1 MQGCVVCMDYCE
13 QSMKKYFVVIG
24 LSVCSTYAVASM
36 NVYQPIGSS
45 IVLGNY
51 GNRHALSTASGNP
64 ASSYLMANLQGFRV
78 NFLGPL
84 GIGIEG
90 GGVNDINDRV
100 DELEAIFDEDF
111 ISRIDIDAIK
121 DEAATSSDPD
131 FVANKVNEVLADINS
146 SLDSADV
153 VISDISQTTYAKFST
168 TVQVP
173 FLPIIYKTRR
183 RGVFTLDAS
192 ASLVGRAD
200 ILADNLVLTGVDDLK
215 NATTTNDLDDF
226 DPNNAD
232 VESDTSVYMK
242 RASDY
247 HFSVGYSEM
256 VSRSETSAL
265 IVGGRLNFHRLAL
278 DQKLTVLT
286 EDEDSNV
293 SYSDFFLSRDA
304 VSSGV
309 SLDLGLILAA
319 RNFQLGASIANVNE
333 PEFDY
338 KGLVSDCTGLIGAD
352 KTSCEVALRFAG
364 KGVFSLNE
372 TYKMEAQMTV
382 DAAIKS
388 KDQHFSLAGSYDVNA
403 IADPL
408 GDEYQWATVSLSY
421 FSDNWVLPG
430 MRIGYRKNLVGSEL
444 NYYTAG
450 LTFYRRLDVDV
461 AYAPENDDG
470 NSGAYVSVGYSF
482 VY

>member
-1 MQGCVVCMDYCE
+1 MR
-13 QSMKKYFVVIG
+13 KYLTIFNLG
-24 LSVCSTYAVASM
+24 LMLGLGVSSSVAMASM
-36 NVYQPIGSS
+36 YVYQPIGSS
-45 IVLGNY
+45 TVLGSY
-51 GNRHALSTASGNP
+51 GNRHALSTAAGNP
-64 ASSYLMANLQGFRV
+64 AASYLMANLQGFRV
-78 NFLGPL
+78 GFLGPI

-90 GGVNDINDRV
+90 GGVDDINDRV

-111 ISRIDIDAIK
+111 TSSIDIDAIK
-121 DEAATSSDPD
+121 TEAQSAPDPD
-131 FVANKVNEVLADINS
+131 AFVVAKIDEVLADIND

-153 VISDISQTTYAKFST
+153 VISDISRTTYAKFST
-168 TVQVP
+168 TVQGP

-200 ILADNLVLTGVDDLK
+200 VLADNLTLTGVDELE
-215 NATTTNDLDDF
+215 AVTSASDLDTVNVD
-226 DPNNAD
+226 DAD

-242 RASDY
+242 RASDLR
-247 HFSVGYSEM
+247 FSLGYSEM

-278 DQKLTVLT
+278 DQKLTVLS
-286 EDEDSNV
+286 EDDDSSV
-293 SYSDFFLSRDA
+293 SYSDFFLSRDS
-304 VSSGV
+304 VSSGI
-309 SLDLGLILAA
+309 SLDLGLILTG

-338 KGLVSDCTGLIGAD
+338 KGLVSNCSGLTGAD
-352 KTSCEVALRFAG
+352 KTSCETALRFAG

-382 DAAIKS
+382 DAAVKS

-421 FSDNWVLPG
+421 FTDSWVLPG

>member
-1 MQGCVVCMDYCE
+1 
-13 QSMKKYFVVIG
+13 MKKYLMVIG
-24 LSVCSTYAVASM
+24 LSVYSVYSAASM

-51 GNRHALSTASGNP
+51 GNRHALSTAAGNP
-64 ASSYLMANLQGFRV
+64 AASYLMANLQGFRV
-78 NFLGPL
+78 SFLGPV
-84 GIGIEG
+84 GIAVEG
-90 GGVNDINDRV
+90 GGIDDINDRV

-111 ISRIDIDAIK
+111 TSSIDVEAIK
-121 DEAATSSDPD
+121 TEAQSAPDPD
-131 FVANKVNEVLADINS
+131 AFVVAKIDEVLADINS
-146 SLDSADV
+146 SLDSADA
-153 VISDISQTTYAKFST
+153 VISDISQTTYVKFAT
-168 TVQVP
+168 TVQAP

-200 ILADNLVLTGVDDLK
+200 ILADNLTLTGVDELE
-215 NATTTNDLDDF
+215 AVTSAADLDGVDVSG
-226 DPNNAD
+226 AD

-286 EDEDSNV
+286 EDDDSSV
-293 SYSDFFLSRDA
+293 SYSDFFLSRDS

-338 KGLVSDCTGLIGAD
+338 KGLVSNCTGLVGAD
-352 KTSCEVALRFAG
+352 KTSCEAALRFAG
-364 KGVFSLNE
+364 EGVFSLKE

-403 IADPL
+403 ISDPL

-461 AYAPENDDG
+461 AYAPENDEG
-470 NSGAYVSVGYSF
+470 NSGAFVSVGYSF
-482 VY
+482 VF

>member
-1 MQGCVVCMDYCE
+1 MR
-13 QSMKKYFVVIG
+13 KYLTIFNLG
-24 LSVCSTYAVASM
+24 LMLGLGVSSSVAMASM
-36 NVYQPIGSS
+36 YVYQPIGSS
-45 IVLGNY
+45 TVLGSY
-51 GNRHALSTASGNP
+51 GNRHALSTAAGNP
-64 ASSYLMANLQGFRV
+64 AASYLMANLQGFRV
-78 NFLGPL
+78 GFLGPI

-90 GGVNDINDRV
+90 GGVDDINDRV

-111 ISRIDIDAIK
+111 TSSIDIDAIK
-121 DEAATSSDPD
+121 TEAQSAPDPD
-131 FVANKVNEVLADINS
+131 AFVVAKIDEVLADIND

-153 VISDISQTTYAKFST
+153 VISDISRTTYAKFST
-168 TVQVP
+168 TVQGP

-200 ILADNLVLTGVDDLK
+200 VLADNLTLTGVDELE
-215 NATTTNDLDDF
+215 AVTSASDLDTVNVD
-226 DPNNAD
+226 DAD

-242 RASDY
+242 RASDLR
-247 HFSVGYSEM
+247 FSLGYSEM

-278 DQKLTVLT
+278 DQKLTVLS
-286 EDEDSNV
+286 EDDDSSV
-293 SYSDFFLSRDA
+293 SYSDFFLSRDS
-304 VSSGV
+304 VSSGI
-309 SLDLGLILAA
+309 SLDLGLILTG

-338 KGLVSDCTGLIGAD
+338 KGLVSNCSGLTGAD
-352 KTSCEVALRFAG
+352 KTSCETALRFAG

-382 DAAIKS
+382 DAAVKS

-421 FSDNWVLPG
+421 YTDSWVLPG

>member
-1 MQGCVVCMDYCE
+1 MDYCE

-78 NFLGPL
+78 NFLGPV
-84 GIGIEG
+84 GIAVEG
-90 GGVNDINDRV
+90 GGVNSINDKV
-100 DELEAIFDEDF
+100 DELEAIFDQNF
-111 ISRIDIDAIK
+111 TSSIDVAAIK
-121 DEAATSSDPD
+121 TGAQSASDPD
-131 FVANKVNEVLADINS
+131 AYVVAKIDEVLADINR

-153 VISDISQTTYAKFST
+153 VISDISKTTYVKFAMIA
-168 TVQVP
+168 QAP
-173 FLPIIYKTRR
+173 FLPIVYKTRR

-200 ILADNLVLTGVDDLK
+200 VLADNLTLTGVDELEAVK
-215 NATTTNDLDDF
+215 TAAGLDGVDVSG
-226 DPNNAD
+226 AD
-232 VESDTSVYMK
+232 VASDTSVYMK

-286 EDEDSNV
+286 EDEDSSV

-352 KTSCEVALRFAG
+352 KTSCEAALRFAG
-364 KGVFSLNE
+364 KSVFSLNE

-430 MRIGYRKNLVGSEL
+430 MRVGYRKNLVGSEL

-461 AYAPENDDG
+461 AYAPENEDG
-470 NSGAYVSVGYSF
+470 NSGAFVSVGYSF
-482 VY
+482 VF

>member
-1 MQGCVVCMDYCE
+1 MR
-13 QSMKKYFVVIG
+13 KYLTIFNLG
-24 LSVCSTYAVASM
+24 LMLGLGVSSSVAMASM
-36 NVYQPIGSS
+36 YVYQPIGSS
-45 IVLGNY
+45 TVLGSY
-51 GNRHALSTASGNP
+51 GNRHALSTAAGNP
-64 ASSYLMANLQGFRV
+64 AASYLMANLQGFRV
-78 NFLGPL
+78 GFLGPI

-90 GGVNDINDRV
+90 GGVDDINDRV

-111 ISRIDIDAIK
+111 TSSIDIDAIK
-121 DEAATSSDPD
+121 TEAQSAPDPD
-131 FVANKVNEVLADINS
+131 AFVVAKIDEVLADIND

-153 VISDISQTTYAKFST
+153 VISDISRTTYAKFST
-168 TVQVP
+168 TVQGP

-200 ILADNLVLTGVDDLK
+200 VLADNLTLTGVDELE
-215 NATTTNDLDDF
+215 AVTSASDLDTVNVD
-226 DPNNAD
+226 DAD

-242 RASDY
+242 RASDLR
-247 HFSVGYSEM
+247 FSLGYSEM

-278 DQKLTVLT
+278 DQKLTVLS
-286 EDEDSNV
+286 EDDDSSV
-293 SYSDFFLSRDA
+293 SYSDFFLSRDS
-304 VSSGV
+304 VSSGI
-309 SLDLGLILAA
+309 SLDLGLILTG

-338 KGLVSDCTGLIGAD
+338 KGLVSNCSGLTGAD
-352 KTSCEVALRFAG
+352 KTSCETALRFAG

-382 DAAIKS
+382 DAAVKS

-421 FSDNWVLPG
+421 YTDSWVLPG

-461 AYAPENDDG
+461 AYAPENDNG

>member
-1 MQGCVVCMDYCE
+1 
-13 QSMKKYFVVIG
+13 MKKYLVVIG
-24 LSVCSTYAVASM
+24 LSVCSVYSTASM

-51 GNRHALSTASGNP
+51 GNRHALSTAAGNP
-64 ASSYLMANLQGFRV
+64 AASYLMANLQGFRV
-78 NFLGPL
+78 SFLGPV
-84 GIGIEG
+84 GIAVEG
-90 GGVNDINDRV
+90 GGVDDINDRV

-111 ISRIDIDAIK
+111 TSSIDIDQIK
-121 DEAATSSDPD
+121 TDAANSSDPD
-131 FVANKVNEVLADINS
+131 AYVVAEIDKLLADINS
-146 SLDSADV
+146 SLDSADT
-153 VISDISQTTYAKFST
+153 VISDISRTTYAKFAT
-168 TVQVP
+168 TVQAP

-200 ILADNLVLTGVDDLK
+200 ILADNLTLTGVDELE
-215 NATTTNDLDDF
+215 AVTSAADLDGVDVSG
-226 DPNNAD
+226 AD

-286 EDEDSNV
+286 EDDDSSV
-293 SYSDFFLSRDA
+293 SYSDFFLSRDS

-338 KGLVSDCTGLIGAD
+338 KGLVSNCTGLVGAD

-364 KGVFSLNE
+364 EGVFSLKE

-403 IADPL
+403 ISDPL

-461 AYAPENDDG
+461 AYAPENDEG
-470 NSGAYVSVGYSF
+470 NSGAFVSVGYSF
-482 VY
+482 VF

>member
-1 MQGCVVCMDYCE
+1 
-13 QSMKKYFVVIG
+13 MKKYLMVIG
-24 LSVCSTYAVASM
+24 LSVYSVYSTASM

-51 GNRHALSTASGNP
+51 GNRHALSTAAGNP
-64 ASSYLMANLQGFRV
+64 AASYLMANLQGFRV
-78 NFLGPL
+78 SFLGPV
-84 GIGIEG
+84 GIAVEG
-90 GGVNDINDRV
+90 GGIDDINDRV

-111 ISRIDIDAIK
+111 TSSIDVEAIK
-121 DEAATSSDPD
+121 TEAQSAPDPD
-131 FVANKVNEVLADINS
+131 AFVVAKIDEVLADINS
-146 SLDSADV
+146 SLDSADA
-153 VISDISQTTYAKFST
+153 VISDISQTTYVKFAT
-168 TVQVP
+168 TVQAP

-200 ILADNLVLTGVDDLK
+200 ILADNLTLTGVDELE
-215 NATTTNDLDDF
+215 AVTSAADLDGVDVSG
-226 DPNNAD
+226 AD

-286 EDEDSNV
+286 EDDDSSV
-293 SYSDFFLSRDA
+293 SYSDFFLSRDS

-338 KGLVSDCTGLIGAD
+338 KGLESNCTGLVGAD
-352 KTSCEVALRFAG
+352 KASCEAALRFAG
-364 KGVFSLNE
+364 EGVFSLKE

-403 IADPL
+403 ISDPL

-461 AYAPENDDG
+461 AYAPENDEG
-470 NSGAYVSVGYSF
+470 NSGAFVSVGYSF
-482 VY
+482 VF

>member
-1 MQGCVVCMDYCE
+1 MR
-13 QSMKKYFVVIG
+13 KYLTIFNLG
-24 LSVCSTYAVASM
+24 LMLGLGVSSSVAMASM
-36 NVYQPIGSS
+36 YVYQPIGSS
-45 IVLGNY
+45 TVLGSY
-51 GNRHALSTASGNP
+51 GNRHALSTAAGNP
-64 ASSYLMANLQGFRV
+64 AASYLMANLQGFRV
-78 NFLGPL
+78 GFLGPI

-90 GGVNDINDRV
+90 GGVDDINDRV

-111 ISRIDIDAIK
+111 
-121 DEAATSSDPD
+121 TSSIDEIKAEAQ
-131 FVANKVNEVLADINS
+131 VILANQGQTEANQYVVDSVPGVLADIND

-153 VISDISQTTYAKFST
+153 VISDISRTTYAKFST
-168 TVQVP
+168 TVQGP

-200 ILADNLVLTGVDDLK
+200 VLADNLTLTGADELEK
-215 NATTTNDLDDF
+215 ATTVDELENV
-226 DPNNAD
+226 NAD

-242 RASDY
+242 RASDLR
-247 HFSVGYSEM
+247 FSLGYSEM

-278 DQKLTVLT
+278 DQKLTVLS
-286 EDEDSNV
+286 EDEDSSV
-293 SYSDFFLSRDA
+293 SYSDFFLSRDS
-304 VSSGV
+304 VSSGI
-309 SLDLGLILAA
+309 SLDLGLILTG

-338 KGLVSDCTGLIGAD
+338 KGLVSNCSGLTGAD
-352 KTSCEVALRFAG
+352 KTSCEAALRFAG

-382 DAAIKS
+382 DAAVKS

-421 FSDNWVLPG
+421 FTDSWVLPG

>member
-1 MQGCVVCMDYCE
+1 
-13 QSMKKYFVVIG
+13 MKKYLAIFSLG
-24 LSVCSTYAVASM
+24 LWLGLGVFSPVAMASM
-36 NVYQPIGSS
+36 YVYQPIGSS
-45 IVLGNY
+45 TVLGSY
-51 GNRHALSTASGNP
+51 GNRHALSTAAGNP
-64 ASSYLMANLQGFRV
+64 ASSYFMANLQGFRV
-78 NFLGPL
+78 GFLGPI
-84 GIGIEG
+84 GIGVEG
-90 GGVNDINDRV
+90 GGVDGINDRV
-100 DELEAIFDEDF
+100 DELEAIFDKDF
-111 ISRIDIDAIK
+111 TSSIDIDAIK
-121 DEAATSSDPD
+121 TEAQSASDPD
-131 FVANKVNEVLADINS
+131 AFVVAKIDEILTDINS

-153 VISDISQTTYAKFST
+153 VISDISRTTYAKFST
-168 TVQVP
+168 TVQGP

-200 ILADNLVLTGVDDLK
+200 ILADNLTLTGVDELK
-215 NATTTNDLDDF
+215 AVTSASDLDTVNVD
-226 DPNNAD
+226 D
-232 VESDTSVYMK
+232 VDIESDTSVYMK
-242 RASDY
+242 RASDLR
-247 HFSVGYSEM
+247 FSLGYSEM

-278 DQKLTVLT
+278 DQKITVLS
-286 EDEDSNV
+286 EDDDSSV
-293 SYSDFFLSRDA
+293 SYSDFFLSRDS

-309 SLDLGLILAA
+309 SLDLGLILTG
-319 RNFQLGASIANVNE
+319 RNFQLGAAVANVNE

-338 KGLVSDCTGLIGAD
+338 KGLVSNCTGLTGAD
-352 KTSCEVALRFAG
+352 NTSCEAALRFAG

-382 DAAIKS
+382 DAAVKS

>member
-1 MQGCVVCMDYCE
+1 
-13 QSMKKYFVVIG
+13 
-24 LSVCSTYAVASM
+24 
-36 NVYQPIGSS
+36 
-45 IVLGNY
+45 
-51 GNRHALSTASGNP
+51 
-64 ASSYLMANLQGFRV
+64 
-78 NFLGPL
+78 
-84 GIGIEG
+84 
-90 GGVNDINDRV
+90 
-100 DELEAIFDEDF
+100 
-111 ISRIDIDAIK
+111 
-121 DEAATSSDPD
+121 
-131 FVANKVNEVLADINS
+131 
-146 SLDSADV
+146 V
-153 VISDISQTTYAKFST
+153 VISDISRTTYAKFST
-168 TVQVP
+168 TVQGP

-200 ILADNLVLTGVDDLK
+200 VLADNLTLTGADELE
-215 NATTTNDLDDF
+215 NATTVDELENV
-226 DPNNAD
+226 NAD
-232 VESDTSVYMK
+232 AESDTSVYMK
-242 RASDY
+242 RASDLR
-247 HFSVGYSEM
+247 FSLGYSEM

-278 DQKLTVLT
+278 DQKLTVLS
-286 EDEDSNV
+286 EDDDSSV
-293 SYSDFFLSRDA
+293 SYSDFFLSRDS
-304 VSSGV
+304 VSSGI
-309 SLDLGLILAA
+309 SLDLGLILTG

-338 KGLVSDCTGLIGAD
+338 KGLVSNCSGLTGAD
-352 KTSCEVALRFAG
+352 KTSCETALRFAG

-382 DAAIKS
+382 DAAVKS

-421 FSDNWVLPG
+421 FTDSWVLPG

>member
-1 MQGCVVCMDYCE
+1 
-13 QSMKKYFVVIG
+13 MKKYFVVIG
-24 LSVCSTYAVASM
+24 LSICSTYAVASM

-84 GIGIEG
+84 AIGIEG

-111 ISRIDIDAIK
+111 TSSIDVEAIK
-121 DEAATSSDPD
+121 TEAQSASDPD
-131 FVANKVNEVLADINS
+131 AFVVAKIDEVLADINS
-146 SLDSADV
+146 SLDSADTV
-153 VISDISQTTYAKFST
+153 VSDIGQTTYAKFST
-168 TVQVP
+168 TVQGP

-200 ILADNLVLTGVDDLK
+200 VLADNLTLTGVDELE
-215 NATTTNDLDDF
+215 AVTSASELDTVNVD
-226 DPNNAD
+226 DAD

-286 EDEDSNV
+286 EDEDSSV
-293 SYSDFFLSRDA
+293 SYSDFFLSRDS

-352 KTSCEVALRFAG
+352 KTSCEAALRFAG

-421 FSDNWVLPG
+421 FSDNWILPG

>member
-1 MQGCVVCMDYCE
+1 
-13 QSMKKYFVVIG
+13 MKKYFVVIG

-78 NFLGPL
+78 SFLGPV
-84 GIGIEG
+84 GIAVEG
-90 GGVNDINDRV
+90 GGVNSINDKV

-111 ISRIDIDAIK
+111 TSSIDIDQIK
-121 DEAATSSDPD
+121 TDAANSSDPD
-131 FVANKVNEVLADINS
+131 AYVVAEIDKLLADINS
-146 SLDSADV
+146 SLDSADT
-153 VISDISQTTYAKFST
+153 VISDISRTTYAKFAT
-168 TVQVP
+168 TVQAP

-200 ILADNLVLTGVDDLK
+200 ILADNLVLTGVDDLETVTS
-215 NATTTNDLDDF
+215 ASDLDTVNID
-226 DPNNAD
+226 DAD

-286 EDEDSNV
+286 EDEDSSV

-352 KTSCEVALRFAG
+352 KTSCEAALRFAG

-421 FSDNWVLPG
+421 FSDSWVLPG
-430 MRIGYRKNLVGSEL
+430 MRVGYRKNLVGSEL

-461 AYAPENDDG
+461 AYAPENEDG
-470 NSGAYVSVGYSF
+470 NSGAFVSVGYSF
-482 VY
+482 VF

>member
-1 MQGCVVCMDYCE
+1 MDYCE

-78 NFLGPL
+78 SFLGPV
-84 GIGIEG
+84 GIAVEG
-90 GGVNDINDRV
+90 GGVNSINDKV
-100 DELEAIFDEDF
+100 DELEAIFDQDF
-111 ISRIDIDAIK
+111 TSSIDAIQA
-121 DEAATSSDPD
+121 EAQVILADQGQTAADQYVVDSVSG
-131 FVANKVNEVLADINS
+131 VLADIND
-146 SLDSADV
+146 SLDSADT
-153 VISDISQTTYAKFST
+153 VISDISQTTYVKFAT
-168 TVQVP
+168 TVQAP

-200 ILADNLVLTGVDDLK
+200 ILADNLTLTGADALES
-215 NATTTNDLDDF
+215 ATTVDQLESV
-226 DPNNAD
+226 NAD

-286 EDEDSNV
+286 EDEDSSV

-352 KTSCEVALRFAG
+352 KTSCEAALRFAG

-408 GDEYQWATVSLSY
+408 DDEYQWATVSLSY
-421 FSDNWVLPG
+421 FSDSWVLPG
-430 MRIGYRKNLVGSEL
+430 MRVGYRKNLVGSEL

-461 AYAPENDDG
+461 AYAPENEDG
-470 NSGAYVSVGYSF
+470 NSGAFVSVGYSF
-482 VY
+482 VF